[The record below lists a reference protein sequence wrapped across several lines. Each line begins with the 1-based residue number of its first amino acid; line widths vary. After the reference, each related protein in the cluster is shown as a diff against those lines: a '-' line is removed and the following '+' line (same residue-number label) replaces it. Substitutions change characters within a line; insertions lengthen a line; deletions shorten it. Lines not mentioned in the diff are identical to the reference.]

1 MTCDERTDSIA
12 LINGA
17 VYPMT
22 APGRSD
28 AVYARGGV
36 IRAIGK
42 NNDILSMCDSK
53 TVVLDMKGKSL
64 LPGFTDTHTHLLE
77 AGRSSEIINLRGA
90 LSINQII
97 ERGRKFISENKQ
109 ERGAWITACGWDQDL
124 LSDKRYPTRKDL
136 DKISKDL
143 PLFFQ
148 RVCGHIAVLNTK
160 ALQLLG
166 ISGSFKIPGGIVGT
180 DEQGEANGVV
190 CEAAAAWVRMNM
202 PAHTDEELGRW
213 YKKATDDML
222 RYGITSVQTDDI
234 STAGSIK
241 RVFELYEK
249 IELADDM
256 PLRVTEQ
263 WVLNDERQL
272 VDFIEAGYHKRHGAE
287 YFKSGPLKINVDGT
301 LGART
306 AALREEYSDDPCNRG
321 IYAHSQEEL
330 DRMVTMAQSAG
341 MQVAFFAIGD
351 GAIERCLNSV
361 EAANKNAPYSK
372 IHHRIVHCQVGAP
385 DIFKR
390 MAELGV
396 YADIQPAFVSSD
408 WPIVMPRL
416 GAERSRSSYA
426 WKSLILNGIT
436 LGAGSAAPGE
446 SMNPFVGIKSAILRQ
461 DENCEPL
468 YGWMPS
474 QRLDRVEAFTM
485 YTAGGAAVCGEG
497 ETRGTLAVGHAADI
511 VAFMDNP
518 FIVPEEDLTN
528 MSVGLVIVGG
538 KIRYIK

>member
-160 ALQLLG
+160 ALELLG

-202 PAHTDEELGRW
+202 PAHTDEELG
-213 YKKATDDML
+213 
-222 RYGITSVQTDDI
+222 S
-234 STAGSIK
+234 
-241 RVFELYEK
+241 
-249 IELADDM
+249 
-256 PLRVTEQ
+256 
-263 WVLNDERQL
+263 
-272 VDFIEAGYHKRHGAE
+272 
-287 YFKSGPLKINVDGT
+287 
-301 LGART
+301 
-306 AALREEYSDDPCNRG
+306 
-321 IYAHSQEEL
+321 
-330 DRMVTMAQSAG
+330 
-341 MQVAFFAIGD
+341 
-351 GAIERCLNSV
+351 
-361 EAANKNAPYSK
+361 
-372 IHHRIVHCQVGAP
+372 
-385 DIFKR
+385 
-390 MAELGV
+390 
-396 YADIQPAFVSSD
+396 
-408 WPIVMPRL
+408 
-416 GAERSRSSYA
+416 
-426 WKSLILNGIT
+426 
-436 LGAGSAAPGE
+436 
-446 SMNPFVGIKSAILRQ
+446 
-461 DENCEPL
+461 
-468 YGWMPS
+468 
-474 QRLDRVEAFTM
+474 
-485 YTAGGAAVCGEG
+485 
-497 ETRGTLAVGHAADI
+497 
-511 VAFMDNP
+511 
-518 FIVPEEDLTN
+518 
-528 MSVGLVIVGG
+528 
-538 KIRYIK
+538 